1 MGYDSVVYLTDLEHE
16 RWLQD
21 QYLDK
26 FSDPDVMVGRT
37 VERRARGDTGIPTP
51 WSKLQ
56 GLYSIPSG
64 GVTIIGGYSGSNK
77 STMANQMCVHAASCG
92 KRVAVASLELP
103 ADYVF
108 EMMAE
113 QAAVVP
119 TPHEPFLD
127 EFAQWADQKIF
138 FVDTTEVL
146 EPADVI
152 EMIRVARV
160 MLGCD
165 VFLLDCLLQ
174 VNLSTELEAEKAFI
188 TRLSTLSRELEMA
201 VILVHHVRKAS
212 GDKGERHIPNK
223 ADLLGSSHLVNSA
236 ASVLLLWKDP
246 DKDADD
252 RDPTKPDFLLNVAKS
267 RYMPFQGTVG
277 LYQHP
282 KTRILCNN
290 RHRQYQP
297 VDLRREP
304 ECPTSTESPVA
315 TAPSGST
322 TSETQSNTSRTEH
335 ETMTKTVSHG
345 STHSTTTPF
354 WPN

>member
-1 MGYDSVVYLTDLEHE
+1 MGNDAVVYLTDLEHE

-26 FSDPDVMVGRT
+26 FADPSVMVGRT

-64 GVTIIGGYSGSNK
+64 GVTVVGGYSGSNK

-92 KRVAVASLELP
+92 KRVAIASLELP

-119 TPHEPFLD
+119 TPHEHFLY
-127 EFAQWADQKIF
+127 EFSHWDVQRIF
-138 FVDTTEVL
+138 FVDTTQVL
-146 EPADVI
+146 EPVDVI
-152 EMIRVARV
+152 EMIRVAKV

-174 VNLSTELEAEKAFI
+174 INLSTELEAEKAFI
-188 TRLSTLSRELEMA
+188 TRLATLARELEMA
-201 VILVHHVRKAS
+201 VIVVHHVRKSS

-223 ADLLGSSHLVNSA
+223 ADLLGSSHLVNAA

-246 DKDADD
+246 SMFDDD
-252 RDPTKPDFLLNVAKS
+252 RDKSKPDFLLNVAKS
-267 RYMPFQGTVG
+267 RYQPFQGTVG
-277 LYQHP
+277 LYQHE
-282 KTRILCNN
+282 KARVLCNN
-290 RHRQYQP
+290 RQRQYQP
-297 VDLRREP
+297 VDLRRD
-304 ECPTSTESPVA
+304 ECLTSTESPVA
-315 TAPSGST
+315 TPPSGST
-322 TSETQSNTSRTEH
+322 ASETPSSTSKTEQ
-335 ETMTKTVSHG
+335 TTTTKTACHG
-345 STHSTTTPF
+345 STDSIAPPF

>member
-1 MGYDSVVYLTDLEHE
+1 MGNDSVVYLTDLEHE

-26 FSDPDVMVGRT
+26 FADPSVMVGRT
-37 VERRARGDTGIPTP
+37 VERREKGDTGIPVP
-51 WSKLQ
+51 WSKLH

-64 GVTIIGGYSGSNK
+64 GITIIGGYSGSNK

-92 KRVAVASLELP
+92 KRVAIASLELP

-119 TPHEPFLD
+119 TPHESYLS
-127 EFAQWADQKIF
+127 EFAQWSNQKIF
-138 FVDTTEVL
+138 FVDTTQVL
-146 EPADVI
+146 EPVDVI
-152 EMIRVARV
+152 EMIRVAKTL
-160 MLGCD
+160 LGCD
-165 VFLLDCLLQ
+165 VFLLDCLMQ
-174 VNLSTELEAEKAFI
+174 INLSTELEAEKAFI
-188 TRLSTLSRELEMA
+188 TRLSTLARELEMA

-223 ADLLGSSHLVNSA
+223 ADLLGSSHLVNAS

-246 DKDADD
+246 DMYKED
-252 RDPTKPDFLLNVAKS
+252 RDRDKPDFLLNVAKS

-277 LYQHP
+277 LYQSD
-282 KTRILCNN
+282 KARVLCNN

-297 VDLRREP
+297 IDLRRD
-304 ECPTSTESPVA
+304 ECLTSIESPVA
-315 TAPSGST
+315 TKPSGLT
-322 TSETQSNTSRTEH
+322 TSETPTSTSEI
-335 ETMTKTVSHG
+335 EPVTMSKTDSLG
-345 STHSTTTPF
+345 RSSTALPK
-354 WPN
+354 W